1 MDNTRPSLWKDLLL
15 LLLKI
20 VAITLAFVL
29 LFTFL
34 FGAIRYQD
42 PAMGPA
48 IKDGDLV
55 IFNRYTPSGYLQHD
69 AVALE
74 VDGQKQVRRVIA
86 TEGDT
91 VDITEDGLFINGALQ
106 QERGIYEKTERYE
119 EGVNF
124 PVTVPRGQIFV
135 LGDSREGA
143 TDSRIYGT
151 VKVEDTL
158 GKVMTVIRLRGI

>member
-1 MDNTRPSLWKDLLL
+1 MENVKHSIWKDLLL
-15 LLLKI
+15 LFIKI
-20 VAITLAFVL
+20 VAIILAFILV
-29 LFTFL
+29 FTFL
-34 FGAIRYQD
+34 FGAMRYHD

-48 IKDGDLV
+48 IKDGDLI
-55 IFNRYTPSGYLQHD
+55 IFNRYMQSSYLQHD

-86 TEGDT
+86 MEGDT

-119 EGVNF
+119 EGIDF
-124 PVTVPRGQIFV
+124 PMTVPSGQIFV

-143 TDSRIYGT
+143 TDSRVYGA
-151 VKVEDTL
+151 VKVEDTM